1 MPFIFVCYCPHPI
14 IHAIHILLIGL
25 FFEFL
30 NSNYYIPKVVEV
42 IFAAHNNGWDT
53 NIHSSTWELASEK
66 LREEAK
72 KKYRNFTE
80 IININIECVGEPQGG
95 KAGTFRARGFVL
107 VDESAGIEGALNRVA
122 GKLID
127 DMPADAT
134 IAILSVYSADRQTAE
149 YVINELEYKLFESK
163 KFTIVDRR
171 RLEQIRREHNFQMS
185 GEVDDASAV
194 SIGNMLGAS
203 IVLTGDITTDAGGGL
218 LVVRALDVQTARI
231 IMMAR
236 ERF

>member
-1 MPFIFVCYCPHPI
+1 MIGKTIFG
-14 IHAIHILLIGL
+14 LLVI
-25 FFEFL
+25 FL
-30 NSNYYIPKVVEV
+30 VSCASSNGKADGVNTAGTVEV
-42 IFAAHNNGWDT
+42 RFETHNEGWDT
-53 NIHSSTWELASEK
+53 VVHPSTEELVSLK
-66 LREEAK
+66 LLEEAK
-72 KKYRNFTE
+72 KKYSNNTVITNIKIEWVEKPQPKKGKPGIVRATGIVLFKGDTG
-80 IININIECVGEPQGG
+80 IIARIE
-95 KAGTFRARGFVL
+95 F
-107 VDESAGIEGALNRVA
+107 ALNNVA
-122 GKLID
+122 DKLIA

-163 KFTIVDRR
+163 KCTIVDRR
-171 RLEQIRREHNFQMS
+171 RLEQIRREQNFQMS

-194 SIGNMLGAS
+194 SIGNMLGAT
-203 IVLTGDITTDAGGGL
+203 IVLTGDITTDARGGL